1 MQKNEHI
8 TVMETILDNHNKKL
22 QELNDLLDYLKDNQE
37 DFNKLIDY
45 YYSDQRQEDLAKE
58 EKGLIDKKLKRGVLS
73 EDAIYN
79 LMTDYYG
86 ASIKM
91 LELSTGYFKR
101 Q

>member
-1 MQKNEHI
+1 MQKYKHI
-8 TVMETILDNHNKKL
+8 TVMEIILDNHSKKL
-22 QELNDLLDYLKDNQE
+22 QELNALLDYLKDNQE

-45 YYSDQRQEDLAKE
+45 YYSDQRQEDLANE
-58 EKGLIDKKLKRGVLS
+58 EKGLIDKELKRGVLS

-91 LELSTGYFKR
+91 LELSTGYFKH

>member
-1 MQKNEHI
+1 MQKYKHI
-8 TVMETILDNHNKKL
+8 TVMEIILDNHSKKL
-22 QELNDLLDYLKDNQE
+22 QELNALLDYLKDNQE

-45 YYSDQRQEDLAKE
+45 YYSDQRQEDLANE
-58 EKGLIDKKLKRGVLS
+58 EKGLIDKELKRGVLS